1 MLLLYLTWTIKV
13 LLCVHQYTRM
23 CVVKIYEKFD
33 VKCHKNYS
41 TVPAWLGVKYIQVV
55 LCLNTLGFLST
66 QTDGIYYCVFMR
78 NLFLHSR
85 MLLIW
90 EMVTQMI
97 TEGLN
102 TVLGSH
108 TKNTINDILLA
119 PFMDDFVTGL
129 TLIL

>member
-1 MLLLYLTWTIKV
+1 
-13 LLCVHQYTRM
+13 
-23 CVVKIYEKFD
+23 
-33 VKCHKNYS
+33 
-41 TVPAWLGVKYIQVV
+41 
-55 LCLNTLGFLST
+55 
-66 QTDGIYYCVFMR
+66 
-78 NLFLHSR
+78 
-85 MLLIW
+85 
-90 EMVTQMI
+90 MVTQMI